1 MFSFRLQSMLMTDSV
16 PKRPRQRRR
25 RRVVAP
31 GQKSADRVKLRATEA
46 GDSALP
52 EASAPSV
59 DFPQVDMPDP
69 LVRDE
74 SSAEH
79 AEISEEL
86 HKQRRAER
94 QRQRELELEQFPFV
108 AASIQATGIHPA
120 TSRLITLDLMLVD
133 ADGAA
138 GESFHVVLNPG
149 TDPGPKHLHG
159 LSPQEVAE
167 GKRFQQILKA
177 LGRFIDGRTLI
188 CHNSPVVWGFIHA
201 EARRAMA
208 QAARSNRSRNRAKA
222 KRRQRVGHVPRPVGI
237 ADTLAGAR
245 RMELELSDTRIRTV
259 ALAMGLEASDPVAS
273 VERALIPEEVTSRE
287 ETLLVSQMFFAQ
299 SATSCAVVR
308 DPKELTADVCGLQR
322 SVVRVEAMQA
332 PRVWSNPGV
341 YQPEVGLVQGMEL
354 VVAPEIAMD
363 PNVIIAAA
371 VRHGLAYSE
380 KVTRETSIVVCN
392 RSSGLKGKPMHAS
405 RKGVPLVSDV
415 EFVKVVEATSPGT
428 PLAEAD
434 VKAKRRTVS
443 SSAARAKSSHRAV
456 ARSGSRSAG
465 KR

>member
-1 MFSFRLQSMLMTDSV
+1 MLMTDSV

-31 GQKSADRVKLRATEA
+31 GQKSAGRVELGSTEA
-46 GDSALP
+46 VDLTTP

-59 DFPQVDMPDP
+59 DFPQIDMADP
-69 LVRDE
+69 LLRAEPTDE
-74 SSAEH
+74 DATV
-79 AEISEEL
+79 SEEL
-86 HKQRRAER
+86 RQQRRAER

-120 TSRLITLDLMLVD
+120 TSRLITLDLVLVD
-133 ADGAA
+133 SDGVA

-159 LSPQEVAE
+159 LSPQQVAE
-167 GKRFQQILKA
+167 GKRFQQILKV

-208 QAARSNRSRNRAKA
+208 QAARQNRSRNRAKA

-259 ALAMGLEASDPVAS
+259 ALAMGLESSDPVAS

-299 SATSCAVVR
+299 SAAGCAVIR
-308 DPKELTADVCGLQR
+308 DPKDLTADVCGLQR

-371 VRHGLAYSE
+371 MRHGLAYSE

-392 RSSGLKGKPMHAS
+392 RLSDLKGKPMHAS
-405 RKGVPLVSDV
+405 RKGVPLVSDG
-415 EFVKVVEATSPGT
+415 EFLKIVSATSPGT
-428 PLAEAD
+428 PLAELD
-434 VKAKRRTVS
+434 VKVKRKTVP
-443 SSAARAKSSHRAV
+443 SASRAKNSHRAV
-456 ARSGSRSAG
+456 SRSASRSAG